1 MTEWTIGW
9 LATGFVSF
17 ARWMQDENAS
27 AVVKPQN
34 FRFKLLV
41 QSTAQFPQR
50 AMIVFCVW
58 CSCGVFHLT
67 LPGTGCSELLMG
79 TLAVWGA
86 CGIQNM
92 TIGPLKKQQKI
103 KDSPKTIH
111 SRLIELRLQLQRL
124 YEKERLSLR
133 LEKAEQSQMVMDRYD
148 QRFQII
154 LVAIENHLT
163 FGDHER
169 AERIITLFSRHLR
182 HILYEGSVPFLTL
195 KTTIDHIKTHLKLM
209 ELLTAGRFNCDID
222 DGMLESTHL
231 MRCTESLR
239 ISPWVESMVWPF
251 FEWAERNTGTLEP
264 MHLFLDVLDGE
275 VCIVCSHPGILTAQT
290 SNSHR
295 LKLLGNSQD
304 INQEI
309 AAGSPF
315 KVVA

>member
-1 MTEWTIGW
+1 
-9 LATGFVSF
+9 
-17 ARWMQDENAS
+17 
-27 AVVKPQN
+27 
-34 FRFKLLV
+34 
-41 QSTAQFPQR
+41 
-50 AMIVFCVW
+50 
-58 CSCGVFHLT
+58 
-67 LPGTGCSELLMG
+67 
-79 TLAVWGA
+79 
-86 CGIQNM
+86 
-92 TIGPLKKQQKI
+92 
-103 KDSPKTIH
+103 
-111 SRLIELRLQLQRL
+111 
-124 YEKERLSLR
+124 
-133 LEKAEQSQMVMDRYD
+133 
-148 QRFQII
+148 
-154 LVAIENHLT
+154 
-163 FGDHER
+163 
-169 AERIITLFSRHLR
+169 
-182 HILYEGSVPFLTL
+182 
-195 KTTIDHIKTHLKLM
+195 M